1 MGRTGASKGKR
12 TRRNPHQTRYPQ
24 VKDVARINRKIVA
37 EDDPSKSRIPPTRF
51 LEHLA
56 RIHEGSTMRYGQIIN
71 NALQLAYGR
80 KECDC
85 GKGSDRCECQNHA
98 GAAYDTF
105 YIHDEDFTDILEVYM
120 KRAKETGEFKGP

>member
-1 MGRTGASKGKR
+1 MPPTSRRKARRSEA
-12 TRRNPHQTRYPQ
+12 TRRHATLPSIE
-24 VKDVARINRKIVA
+24 DVARINRKILA
-37 EDDPSKSRIPPTRF
+37 GDDPSTSGIPPTRF

-85 GKGSDRCECQNHA
+85 GKGSDRCECLNHT

-105 YIHDEDFTDILEVYM
+105 YIHDEDFTDILEAYM
-120 KRAKETGEFKGP
+120 RRAKATGEFKGP